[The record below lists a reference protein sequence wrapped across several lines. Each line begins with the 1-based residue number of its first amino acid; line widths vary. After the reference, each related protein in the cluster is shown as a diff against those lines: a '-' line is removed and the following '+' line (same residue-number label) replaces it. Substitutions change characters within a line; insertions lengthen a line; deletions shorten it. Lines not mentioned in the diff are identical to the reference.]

1 MKEENAIIQVEPN
14 VQLGS
19 LQVQETGV
27 VARATAIADE
37 LAEIITS
44 RKLFSNINNKK
55 YVRVEGWSTLGA
67 LLGVLPVEDAVKEHE
82 NGDFEAS
89 VNLIRVSDGSIIGRG
104 SAIVGSDE
112 PMWAKRPRY
121 ARRSM
126 AITRATGKA
135 FRLGF
140 SWIVQLAGF
149 EATPAEEM
157 DGIVD
162 ANFSEVSK
170 PAPAKKAKPKGR
182 ALEAGS
188 IEAIVKLGLAEN
200 DFAATNAI
208 KKSNFTGKVSID
220 EAVEWMTSY
229 RGARD
234 EGMTSDDAAELANIH
249 NAKETQAEILNEL
262 GY

>member
-157 DGIVD
+157 DG
-162 ANFSEVSK
+162 
-170 PAPAKKAKPKGR
+170 
-182 ALEAGS
+182 
-188 IEAIVKLGLAEN
+188 
-200 DFAATNAI
+200 
-208 KKSNFTGKVSID
+208 
-220 EAVEWMTSY
+220 
-229 RGARD
+229 
-234 EGMTSDDAAELANIH
+234 
-249 NAKETQAEILNEL
+249 TQAQGNVINEYEL
-262 GY
+262 PI